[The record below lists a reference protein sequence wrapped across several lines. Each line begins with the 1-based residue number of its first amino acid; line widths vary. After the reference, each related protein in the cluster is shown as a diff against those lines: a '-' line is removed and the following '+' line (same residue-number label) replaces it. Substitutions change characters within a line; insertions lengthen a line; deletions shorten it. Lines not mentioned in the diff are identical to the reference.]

1 MNLAMGGWQLKV
13 GERVGHSGAGLG
25 RSVVSG
31 RMYLFLVS
39 MLVLG
44 VLLLGLR
51 QPDVGNVSGLVQVE
65 EGLFLAEGDTSTS
78 GKKLLFQV
86 GGIKVYAPGRPSVE
100 QAVCRREASLLKQAG
115 WASAPGMPPLRVQIC
130 TATEYRLARDDA
142 NRPVYLLGEGVGQG
156 ATIQEAVKM
165 ATTDA
170 VNMLLSRFYG
180 ELMRLFVESKSP
192 PPRELFYQMVNTLW
206 EEDERYR
213 LVVYVPFEGV
223 VYLTRCR
230 KNLCESMITLAVER
244 QALLTQFGKRLTE
257 RWGEEAEPV
266 LAFLQP

>member
-1 MNLAMGGWQLKV
+1 MGGGWSV
-13 GERVGHSGAGLG
+13 GRVGVRWALLFVVGMGIVGFLPGFRTPDAGNMPDLA
-25 RSVVSG
+25 SQEKE
-31 RMYLFLVS
+31 LFE
-39 MLVLG
+39 
-44 VLLLGLR
+44 
-51 QPDVGNVSGLVQVE
+51 VG
-65 EGLFLAEGDTSTS
+65 GDTSTS
-78 GKKLLFQV
+78 ARKLLFQV
-86 GGIKVYAPGRPSVE
+86 GGIKVYAPGRASVE

-115 WASAPGMPPLRVQIC
+115 WASVTGMPPLRVQIC
-130 TATEYRLARDDA
+130 TATEYRLARDSA

-156 ATIQEAVKM
+156 ASVQEAVKM

-180 ELMRLFVESKSP
+180 ELMRLFVESNSP

-206 EEDERYR
+206 DEDERYR

-230 KNLCESMITLAVER
+230 KNQCESMITLAVER
-244 QALLTQFGKRLTE
+244 QALLTQFGRRLTE
-257 RWGEEAEPV
+257 RWGEEAQPV